1 MSFIDEQLLQFKTM
15 IENSIVTGGAK
26 GKESMIRSSALINL
40 IHDAVKNELINEG
53 VHPNNIFPPFG
64 QTKPEIK
71 MAGFL
76 KQKDQDVCVLP
87 ANIAKTPIVINWGPL
102 KFENK
107 KDPYGY
113 EFTTNSLVINVRSQM
128 SSLAKNSDTLF
139 ERTFA
144 EAQNLHMRYKDI
156 VLGEVYLIPIYEY
169 DDTLVRQNRVGFKA
183 TPTNIEKY
191 ISFFNSINNRPV
203 NGENYEYER
212 CTLLIVD
219 FSKPQPKLYQ
229 NSAELR
235 KDGLISRSFEIEY
248 AALAFNTFAK
258 DILDVYATRFDIN
271 NLRKSLI

>member
-1 MSFIDEQLLQFKTM
+1 MSFIDEQLFQFKIM
-15 IENSIVTGGAK
+15 IENSIITGGTK
-26 GKESMIRSSALINL
+26 GKESMIRSSTLINL

-64 QTKPEIK
+64 QSNPEIK
-71 MAGFL
+71 LAGFL

-107 KDPYGY
+107 IDPYGF

-156 VLGEVYLIPIYEY
+156 VLGEVYLIPSHEY
-169 DDTLVRQNRVGFKA
+169 DDTLVSQNRVGFK
-183 TPTNIEKY
+183 TNPTNVEKY
-191 ISFFNSINNRPV
+191 ISFFNSINNRPI

-219 FSKPQPKLYQ
+219 FSKSQPKLYQ
-229 NSAELR
+229 SSAELR
-235 KDGLISRSFEIEY
+235 NDGLISPSFEIEY
-248 AALAFNTFAK
+248 ATLAFNTFAK
-258 DILDVYATRFDIN
+258 DILDIYAKRFDIN
-271 NLRKSLI
+271 NLRESII